1 MSFTFNSDGE
11 KGWCRAAGHLRTPVR
26 ATALIS
32 LIHMCHIQ
40 WPTGSL
46 HNKGHSVR
54 DTLSP
59 QVLLNGRLC
68 SFINQVHTT
77 DLDTLIVYNRLYIY
91 QYIILKNV
99 ILLLLIGNLYKIR
112 VTIKHYFSFLLTLPH
127 LTLHTKN
134 VMTCNMFIV
143 LLEGKI
149 RKLETNKVNFPQSQ
163 ETFLEKT
170 NTNLA
175 FYHRKIED

>member
-1 MSFTFNSDGE
+1 M
-11 KGWCRAAGHLRTPVR
+11 
-26 ATALIS
+26 
-32 LIHMCHIQ
+32 
-40 WPTGSL
+40 
-46 HNKGHSVR
+46 R

-77 DLDTLIVYNRLYIY
+77 VLDTLIVYNRLYIY

-99 ILLLLIGNLYKIR
+99 ILLLLIGNLYKIT
-112 VTIKHYFSFLLTLPH
+112 VTIKHYFPFLLTLPH

-143 LLEGKI
+143 LLALLEGKI
-149 RKLETNKVNFPQSQ
+149 RKLEANKVNFPQSR

-175 FYHRKIED
+175 CYHGKIED